1 MKQIINIKE
10 VGPSKTLLTKLVD
23 KITQSVDDGF
33 DSAVELSG
41 KLDFISKVCL
51 EAKNS
56 LKEKTIKEVEDGF
69 SAKGYKVE
77 VCEAGVSYDYS
88 RCNDSEY
95 KELIDQMNALQKR
108 IKDREKF
115 LKSLK
120 PEGFEYV
127 DSDTGEVIK
136 LYPPVKKSTTTPRF
150 TLI

>member
-1 MKQIINIKE
+1 MKQIININE
-10 VGPSKTLLTKLVD
+10 IEPSKE
-23 KITQSVDDGF
+23 SVHMLAERIIKSVHDGF
-33 DSAVELSG
+33 ERAVELAS

-56 LKEKTIKEVEDGF
+56 IKEKTIKEIEDGF

-95 KELIDQMNALQKR
+95 KKLIDRMNALKKQ
-108 IKDREKF
+108 IEDREKF

-127 DSDTGEVIK
+127 DSETGEVIK

>member
-10 VGPSKTLLTKLVD
+10 VEPSKESVHMLAE
-23 KITQSVDDGF
+23 KIVKSVEDGF
-33 DSAVELSG
+33 KRAVELSS

-56 LKEKTIKEVEDGF
+56 LKEKTIKEVEQGF

-95 KELIDQMNALQKR
+95 KELIDRMNALQKR

-127 DSDTGEVIK
+127 DSETGEVIK

>member
-1 MKQIINIKE
+1 MKQIINLNE
-10 VGPSKTLLTKLVD
+10 VEPSKTLLPNLAE
-23 KITQSVDDGF
+23 KIIQSVDDGF
-33 DSAVELSG
+33 ESAVELSG

-56 LKEKTIKEVEDGF
+56 LKEKTIKEVEEGF

-95 KELIDQMNALQKR
+95 KELIDHMNALQKR

-127 DSDTGEVIK
+127 DSETGEVIK

>member
-1 MKQIINIKE
+1 MKQLINIKE
-10 VGPSKTLLTKLVD
+10 IEPSKESLPRLAE
-23 KITQSVDDGF
+23 KITQSVEDGF
-33 DSAVELSG
+33 ERAVELSG
-41 KLDFISKVCL
+41 KLDFIAKVCL

-95 KELIDQMNALQKR
+95 KKLIDSMNALQKR

-120 PEGFEYV
+120 PEGFEYA
-127 DSDTGEVIK
+127 DSETGEVIK
-136 LYPPVKKSTTTPRF
+136 LYPPVKKSTTTTRF

>member
-10 VGPSKTLLTKLVD
+10 VEPSKESLPRLAE
-23 KITQSVDDGF
+23 KIIQSVHDGF
-33 DSAVELSG
+33 ERAVELAS
-41 KLDFISKVCL
+41 KLDFIAKVCG

-95 KELIDQMNALQKR
+95 KKLIDRMNALQKR

-120 PEGFEYV
+120 PEGFEYA
-127 DSDTGEVIK
+127 DSETGEVIK
-136 LYPPVKKSTTTPRF
+136 LYPPVKKSTTTLRF

>member
-1 MKQIINIKE
+1 MKQIINLNE
-10 VGPSKTLLTKLVD
+10 VEPSKTLLPNLAE
-23 KITQSVDDGF
+23 KIIQSVDDGF
-33 DSAVELSG
+33 ESAVELSG

-95 KELIDQMNALQKR
+95 KELIDHMNALQKR

-127 DSDTGEVIK
+127 DSETGEVIK

>member
-10 VGPSKTLLTKLVD
+10 IEPSKENLPRLAE
-23 KITQSVDDGF
+23 KIIQSVDDGF
-33 DSAVELSG
+33 ESAVELSS
-41 KLDFISKVCL
+41 KLDFIAKVCV

-95 KELIDQMNALQKR
+95 KRLIDHMNKLKEL
-108 IKDREKF
+108 IKDRENF
-115 LKSLK
+115 FKSLK

-127 DSDTGEVIK
+127 DSATGEVIK
-136 LYPPVKKSTTTPRF
+136 LYPPVKKSTTTLRF

>member
-1 MKQIINIKE
+1 MKQLINLKE
-10 VGPSKTLLTKLVD
+10 VEPSKTLLPKLAE
-23 KITQSVDDGF
+23 KIIQSVDDGF

-41 KLDFISKVCL
+41 KLDFIAKVCGA
-51 EAKNS
+51 AKNS
-56 LKEKTIKEVEDGF
+56 LKEKTIKEVEEGF

-95 KELIDQMNALQKR
+95 KELIDRMNSLQKR

-120 PEGFEYV
+120 PAGFEYA
-127 DSDTGEVIK
+127 DLETGEVVK
-136 LYPPVKKSTTTPRF
+136 LYPPVKKSTTAPRF

>member
-1 MKQIINIKE
+1 MKHLINLKE
-10 VGPSKTLLTKLVD
+10 VEPSKESLPKLAE

-33 DSAVELSG
+33 ESAVELSG
-41 KLDFISKVCL
+41 KLDFIAKVCVA
-51 EAKNS
+51 AKNS

-95 KELIDQMNALQKR
+95 KELIDHMNDLKKQ
-108 IKDREKF
+108 IEEREKF

-120 PEGFEYV
+120 QEGFEYA
-127 DSDTGEVIK
+127 DSETGEVIK
-136 LYPPVKKSTTTPRF
+136 LYPPVKKSTTTTRF
-150 TLI
+150 TLL